1 MSLKSVLYVGLAASL
16 LALSSSGC
24 SSGEG
29 DGEGAGGATGSG
41 GDEATGGDSGDAGG
55 AEGDTG
61 GAEGDTGGEPGTG
74 GDAGDA
80 EVALQEFKNG
90 DGGVEILSY
99 DGDVADG
106 IQYVNTGSEHDRSEL
121 MGLDPD
127 VAPTA
132 TWSGDID
139 GFDDEPG
146 VVVVTA
152 PFNGYNQ
159 SVDLEWHFD
168 TPQDLSGKYLIARV
182 LILDDGGYVQGTGAA
197 GGGHVFAKS
206 GEAWDYADG
215 TWTTLEQKDYG
226 TWVELE
232 FDLDNPSYAVSGFDP
247 TVIQGYGLQISTGGA
262 IGDTDPTPATIYV
275 DQITLWTP

>member
-1 MSLKSVLYVGLAASL
+1 MSLKSVLHVGLAASL
-16 LALSSSGC
+16 LALWAAGC

-41 GDEATGGDSGDAGG
+41 GDEATGGD
-55 AEGDTG
+55 EP
-61 GAEGDTGGEPGTG
+61 TGGEPGATE
-74 GDAGDA
+74 
-80 EVALQEFKNG
+80 EVLQDFDTG
-90 DGGVEILSY
+90 DGGISILDY
-99 DGDVADG
+99 DGDEVDG

-132 TWSGDID
+132 RWSGDID
-139 GFDDEPG
+139 GYDDEPG

-152 PFNGYNQ
+152 PFNGFNQ

-168 TPQDLSGKYLIARV
+168 TPQDLSGKYLLARV

-215 TWTTLEQKDYG
+215 TWTTLKQDDYG
-226 TWVELE
+226 SWVEME

-247 TVIQGYGLQISTGGA
+247 TVVQGYGLQISTGGA
-262 IGDTDPTPATIYV
+262 VGDTDPTPATIYI
-275 DQITLWTP
+275 DQVAIWTP